1 MQHPNISKK
10 QPAPYLLGLDALNKI
25 KKAPLSYYMS
35 LKNNHG
41 DAVRIQLGGHRCW
54 FLFHPDHIE
63 QVLAKQADKFIRFE
77 RIMKILRQWN
87 GNSLLVAEGESWKE
101 RRRKILPA
109 FKQQRMPQYAQMI
122 TAQTSAL
129 ICELTKTADKE
140 CEIDFVMAQHALDIA
155 GVTLLSK
162 TFSSQSQ
169 EISSAVHALSE
180 IAYRET
186 TSPFLLPTRLSMYF
200 NKNKKNVV
208 RIMKTTIKNIVKQR
222 LDGKE
227 SKDSDLLS
235 ILIEHHGGDPN
246 LIEEDVMSL
255 LIAGHETSGATLSW
269 LFLLLSQH
277 PVILTKVHS
286 ELDSVI
292 KNDFPSFDH
301 LKKLPYLSAVIKET
315 LRLYPAAY
323 ALFCRQVISDI
334 ELEGVSIRKGDLVQL
349 LPYVTQRDER
359 WFENADTFQPERF
372 LDKEDWP
379 QYAYF
384 PFGAGQ
390 RVCIGQSFGMMEVM
404 LTAASV
410 LMNLT
415 LAPEKEKALSMHPR
429 FSLRPTTGSK
439 VTFSKRIKPGSKAGV
454 R

>member
-1 MQHPNISKK
+1 MQRPKISKI
-10 QPAPYLLGLDALNKI
+10 QPAPYFLGLDALFKI
-25 KKAPLSYYMS
+25 KTAPLSYYTS
-35 LKNNHG
+35 LKNNYG
-41 DAVRIQLGGHRCW
+41 DAVRVQLGGHRCW

-77 RIMKILRQWN
+77 RIMSILRQWN
-87 GNSLLVAEGESWKE
+87 GNSLLVAEGESWKD

-109 FKQQRMPQYAQMI
+109 FKQQRMPEYAQMI
-122 TAQTSAL
+122 ANQTNTL
-129 ICELTKTADKE
+129 ICELLESAGKE
-140 CEIDFVMAQHALDIA
+140 SEIDTIMARHALDIA
-155 GVTLLSK
+155 GVTLFSK

-169 EISSAVHALSE
+169 EISNAVHALSE

-186 TSPFLLPTRLSMYF
+186 TSPLLLPAGLSMHL
-200 NKNKKNVV
+200 NKRKKNVV
-208 RIMKTTIKNIVKQR
+208 GLMKTTISDIVKKR
-222 LDGKE
+222 LDEQEGKY
-227 SKDSDLLS
+227 SDLLS
-235 ILIEHHGGDPN
+235 ILIEHHGGDAG

-269 LFLLLSQH
+269 VFLLLSQNH
-277 PVILTKVHS
+277 DVLRNVHD
-286 ELDSVI
+286 ELDSLI
-292 KNDFPSFDH
+292 KSDSPSFDD

-315 LRLYPAAY
+315 LRMYPVAY
-323 ALFCRQVISDI
+323 ALFCRQAISDI

-359 WFENADTFQPERF
+359 WYANADTFRPERF
-372 LDKEDWP
+372 LGKEDWP

-404 LTAASV
+404 LTAASI

-415 LAPEKEKALSMHPR
+415 VEPAEGKFLSAHPR
-429 FSLRPTTGSK
+429 FSLRPTAGTK
-439 VTFSKRIKPGSKAGV
+439 VTFLKRKNYL
-454 R
+454 